1 MKREVVIQVT
11 MKCQKCRIK
20 AFKDVSKAPGECF
33 YENSSYITQ
42 VFLFSNGKVHAGVET
57 IKIDGDKKD
66 QLTVIGEEIDSVC
79 LAASLRKKFCCVNI
93 VKVITGNEKKEEKKE
108 EKWQP
113 PLPPCYY
120 IERCPYQ
127 CYVEPCPYQ
136 CYVEPIGPG
145 CNIL

>member
-1 MKREVVIQVT
+1 MKREVVIEVT
-11 MKCQKCRIK
+11 VNCEKCRIQ
-20 AFKDVSKAPGECF
+20 AFKDVSKAR
-33 YENSSYITQ
+33 
-42 VFLFSNGKVHAGVET
+42 GVET
-57 IKIDGDKKD
+57 IKIDGAKKD

-93 VKVITGNEKKEEKKE
+93 VKVTTGNEKKEEKKKEEKKE

-127 CYVEPCPYQ
+127 CYVEPI
-136 CYVEPIGPG
+136 EPG